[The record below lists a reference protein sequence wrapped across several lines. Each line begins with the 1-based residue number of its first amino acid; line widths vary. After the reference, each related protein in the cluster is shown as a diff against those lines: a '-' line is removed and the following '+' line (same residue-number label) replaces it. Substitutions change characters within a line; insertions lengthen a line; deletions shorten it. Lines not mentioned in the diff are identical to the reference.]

1 MKSGEG
7 DFVDRHLETVKVVG
21 FSSACLYIKGD
32 EPVKKRVDED
42 LVGQLEYIA
51 PEVLSEHEYS
61 IKSDCWAIGV
71 VAFTLLSG

>member
-7 DFVDRHLETVKVVG
+7 ECVDRHLETVKVVG
-21 FSSACLYIKGD
+21 FSSSCLYVKG
-32 EPVKKRVDED
+32 EPVKERDDDVIM
-42 LVGQLEYIA
+42 GQLEYAA
-51 PEVLSEHEYS
+51 PEVLSEQEYS